1 MMRDLLIGILIGIMA
16 TLLCL
21 GLIEVKRLDC
31 EKQDK
36 HKIIEV
42 IL

>member
-1 MMRDLLIGILIGIMA
+1 MKDLLIGILLGIMA
-16 TLLCL
+16 TPLCQT
-21 GLIEVKRLDC
+21 LIEIKRLDC

-42 IL
+42 THG